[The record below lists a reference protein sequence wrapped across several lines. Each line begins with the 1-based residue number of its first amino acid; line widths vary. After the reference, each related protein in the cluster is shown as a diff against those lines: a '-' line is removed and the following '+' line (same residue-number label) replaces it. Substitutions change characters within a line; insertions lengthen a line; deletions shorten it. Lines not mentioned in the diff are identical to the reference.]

1 MARNLGRT
9 MRTRTLLLL
18 SLGCLVAISVAGVA
32 FLVRLAVDDGPE
44 PALPIGVE
52 TTVGDL
58 AVTVNGAAESGGVL
72 TVDVLVGGV
81 DDADGGASF
90 RVISS
95 GRPAPLI
102 DDGCSPVAIVPTSCQ
117 LTFDVSGSDGESRVL
132 FLERGEEQGRWVL
145 VVD

>member
-1 MARNLGRT
+1 

-32 FLVRLAVDDGPE
+32 FLVRLAVDDGPA

-58 AVTVNGAAESGGVL
+58 SVTVNGGAENAGVL
-72 TVDVLVGGV
+72 TVDLTVGGV
-81 DDADGGASF
+81 DDPDGGTSF
-90 RVISS
+90 RMISS
-95 GRPAPLI
+95 GRPAELVE
-102 DDGCSPVAIVPTSCQ
+102 DTCSPVTVALSSCGVA
-117 LTFDVSGSDGESRVL
+117 FDVSGADGRSRVL

>member
-1 MARNLGRT
+1 

-18 SLGCLVAISVAGVA
+18 SLGCLVAISLAGVA
-32 FLVRLAVDDGPE
+32 FLVRLAVDDGPD
-44 PALPIGVE
+44 PALPVGIE
-52 TTVGDL
+52 ATVGDL
-58 AVTVNGAAESGGVL
+58 AVTVNGAGENGGVL
-72 TVDVLVGGV
+72 TVEVLVGGV

-95 GRPAPLI
+95 GRPAPMI
-102 DDGCSPVAIVPTSCQ
+102 DDGCSPVATVQTSCE
-117 LTFDVSGSDGESRVL
+117 LSFDVSGSDGESRVL